1 MVFMIIIPVMD
12 VMNGVVVHG
21 VSGLRSQYKP
31 LESRICSS
39 YYPIDVASSLRRL
52 GFSRLYIADLDA
64 IMGGEANLKLY
75 IEIKNKLGFK
85 LLIDAGVNSRNRLR
99 RLIDLNIDTV
109 VIGTETLTSL
119 DFVREAAEEYGDRI
133 ALSIDAY
140 NGVVKSLCSL
150 INGRYVD
157 SISELINDLDVKWI
171 IYLDIS
177 RVGTLKGIDFKLIEK
192 ITERLRAPL
201 IVGGGVR
208 CVDDLVKLRSMGV
221 YGVLAATIIHK
232 ADISNILKMFEV

>member
-1 MVFMIIIPVMD
+1 VFMIIIPVMD
-12 VMNGVVVHG
+12 VKNGIVVHG

-31 LESRICSS
+31 LKSRICSS
-39 YYPIDVASSLRRL
+39 YLPIDVAEALRRL

-75 IEIKNKLGFK
+75 VDIRSRICFK
-85 LLIDAGVNSRNRLR
+85 LLVDAGVNSRSRLK
-99 RLIDLNIDTV
+99 RLIDSDIDTV

-119 DFVREAAEEYGDRI
+119 DFAREAVKDYGDRI
-133 ALSIDAY
+133 ALSIDTY
-140 NGVVKSLCSL
+140 NGVVKSLCDL

-157 SISELINDLDVKWI
+157 SICEIVNDLDVKWI

-177 RVGTLKGIDFKLIEK
+177 RVGTFKGIDFNTIENIVK
-192 ITERLRAPL
+192 KFNAPL

-208 CVDDLVKLRSMGV
+208 CINDLVMLRSIGV
-221 YGVLAATIIHK
+221 YGVLVATIIHK
-232 ADISNILKMFEV
+232 ADISDIFKMFEV